1 MMTTPQAIEQRNIV
15 GPPYL
20 QVLHLQIQPTM
31 EQKDSGKKKNYICDE
46 HIQAFN
52 FNYYS
57 LNNTT

>member
-31 EQKDSGKKKNYICDE
+31 EQKDSGKKKVTFVMNIYRLLIL
-46 HIQAFN
+46 III
-52 FNYYS
+52 
-57 LNNTT
+57 L